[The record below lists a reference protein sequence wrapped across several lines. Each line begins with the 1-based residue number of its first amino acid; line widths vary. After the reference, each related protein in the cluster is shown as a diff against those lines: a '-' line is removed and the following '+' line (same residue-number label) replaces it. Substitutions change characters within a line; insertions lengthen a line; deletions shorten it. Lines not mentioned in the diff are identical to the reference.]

1 MRSAQ
6 TIIEMVRSRGER
18 GLPIR
23 RVYRLIRNRDLLIN
37 AYGKLYAN
45 EGALTAGVNP
55 HNTVQGMSLARIEA
69 IIDQLEQGTYQWQP
83 TRRTEIPKKKGG
95 KRPLGIPSWNDKL
108 VQEVIKT
115 VLEAYYEPQ
124 FSSHSHGYRP
134 SRGCHTALQEVETWR
149 GTKWFIEGDI
159 KGCFDNIDHDVLLQV
174 IGRQIQDARFLK
186 LLKEMLQAGYV
197 QDWQY
202 HKTHSGT
209 PQGGVVS
216 PLLANIMLNEL
227 DKFVENELFPQC
239 NKGQCKER
247 NPAYMRLNWQMTAAK
262 RRRDVDTFRQLRGQ
276 RRQIPSQNTHDPKFR
291 RLKYVRYA
299 DDFLLGFIGTRS
311 EAMVIKEKLAQF
323 LQGIKLSLSH
333 DKTLITHATESRARF
348 LGYEIHI
355 AQDNNRCV
363 RHRQQAKRQGR
374 SINGLP
380 LLKVPRDVIQ
390 KWSARFSKNGKAT
403 YRPYLLRCSAFEIT
417 FTYGQEF
424 QGLANYYALA
434 HNVSSLYKVKFH
446 YMRSLAKTLAK
457 KFKRS
462 LSWVYRKYKRKSED
476 GVTCLIVD
484 APNPNN
490 PDKPL
495 RAKFGYKSLKRND
508 KAIITD
514 TITYFYNGRNELARR
529 LLANKCELCGSSD
542 RIRGHHVRKLK
553 DVVKRYQGQRH
564 PPLWAKFM
572 MERRRK
578 VVFVCHQC
586 HVDIHAGRYDGQ
598 KVKARLTGKPR
609 DTETVKRGLAGGG
622 WKSAVA

>member
-6 TIIEMVRSRGER
+6 TIIEIVRSRGER
-18 GLPIR
+18 GLPIQ
-23 RVYRLIRNRDLLIN
+23 RVYRLIRNRDLFIN

-55 HNTVQGMSLARIEA
+55 EDTVQGMSLARIDA
-69 IIDQLEQGTYQWQP
+69 IIDQLKQGAYQWQP

-95 KRPLGIPSWNDKL
+95 KRPLGIPSWSDKL
-108 VQEVIKT
+108 VQEVIRT

-124 FSSHSHGYRP
+124 FSSHSHGFRP
-134 SRGCHTALQEVETWR
+134 GRGCHTALQEVETWR

-159 KGCFDNIDHDVLLQV
+159 KGCFDNIDHEVLLQV

-186 LLKEMLQAGYV
+186 LLKEMLQAGYM
-197 QDWQY
+197 QDWHY

-227 DKFVENELFPQC
+227 DKFVENELLPDY
-239 NKGQCKER
+239 NKGQSKER
-247 NPAYMRLNWQMTAAK
+247 NPEYMRLSWQMTAAK
-262 RRRDVDTFRQLRGQ
+262 RRGDVAAYRQMRKE

-299 DDFLLGFIGTRS
+299 DDFLLGFIGSRS
-311 EAMVIKEKLAQF
+311 EAMAIKEKLAQF
-323 LQGIKLSLSH
+323 LQSIKLTLSP
-333 DKTLITHATESRARF
+333 DKTLITHATESCARF
-348 LGYEIHI
+348 LGYEIYI

-363 RHRQQAKRQGR
+363 RKKKEAKRQGR

-380 LLKVPRDVIQ
+380 LFKVPQDVIQ
-390 KWSARFSKNGKAT
+390 EWSTRFNRKGKDT
-403 YRPYLLRCSAFEIT
+403 YRPYLLRCSAFEIIR
-417 FTYGQEF
+417 TYGLEF

-434 HNVSSLYKVKFH
+434 YNVSSLYKVKFH
-446 YMRSLAKTLAK
+446 FMMSLAKTLAK

-462 LSWVYRKYKRKSED
+462 LSWVYRKYKRKSEY
-476 GVTCLIVD
+476 GVTCLMVEI
-484 APNPNN
+484 PNPNN

-508 KAIITD
+508 KAVITD
-514 TITYFYNGRNELARR
+514 NITHFYNGRNELTRR
-529 LLANKCELCGSSD
+529 LLADKCELCGSSD
-542 RIRGHHVRKLK
+542 RIQGHHVRKLK

-586 HVDIHAGRYDGQ
+586 HKDIHTGRYDGR
-598 KVKARLTGKPR
+598 KVKARLTGEPG
-609 DTETVKRGLAGGG
+609 DTETVMPGLAGGG